1 MRVSTCGGGRLR
13 ARMSRP
19 QHMAQESDLS
29 EAAGTQ
35 EKMLRSS
42 EQTLVALQPEKEL
55 TDPELFPGLDG

>member
-1 MRVSTCGGGRLR
+1 
-13 ARMSRP
+13 MSRP